1 MAFITD
7 KSKEE
12 VRSRVSAY
20 SLISQ
25 YVQLKKSGSKYKGL
39 SPFTQEKTP
48 SFFVNDTEGTFYCFS
63 TSQGGDIFKFI
74 QIKENLNFPDAIE
87 FIANKYAISLEYEK
101 GSGKIIDASIKK
113 QIYDINELACAFFC
127 QSFFDKK
134 NSAIQDYWVNER
146 KFTLEEAKTLR
157 IGFAPLIWD
166 SFKKQLSEKNFS
178 FDALKQCGLFFSS
191 QNEMSLNAFMPRFRG
206 RLMIPICDIHSK
218 VIAFTGRKTALTPTD
233 IDYEE
238 GKYVNSPV
246 TPVFVKTSTLF
257 NLDRARKT
265 ASESGYV
272 ILVEGQLD
280 ALRMSLNGFENT
292 VAGQGTS
299 ITDTHFSL
307 IKKFANKVIIL
318 LDGDLAGQKASMR
331 VIPMCLHAGLEPVI
345 CVLPKGQD
353 PDSQIV
359 EHGAESMKAL
369 IEKNSINAIAFI
381 ADFLM
386 KSIDASSPQGKQDV
400 LSAIFEIIQA
410 CSSRIAQNDYLKIA
424 ANALDADYSAIS
436 QDYAHFLRNKNFK
449 THSPEIKISE
459 DKSQGML
466 TNVEYDTLLLCLHNE
481 DIGKRVAEII
491 PDEWIDVS
499 CIEGKVLACFIA
511 NSREGIDF
519 NVASLDNV
527 LANEEEKN
535 FVFELLAKDVSSN
548 EDVLNSTNLCIER
561 IWKKHCKKFIDE
573 INFKITKADSIALS
587 ESKVLFEE
595 LKKWRN
601 CLKTSPWKI
610 E

>member
-74 QIKENLNFPDAIE
+74 QIKENLSFPDAIE
-87 FIANKYAISLEYEK
+87 FIANKYAITLEYEK
-101 GSGKIIDASIKK
+101 GSGKSIDASIKK
-113 QIYDINELACAFFC
+113 QIFDINELACAFFC
-127 QSFFDKK
+127 QSFFDKE

-146 KFTLEEAKTLR
+146 KFSIEEAKTLR
-157 IGFAPLIWD
+157 IGFAPINWD
-166 SFKKQLSEKNFS
+166 SFKRQLSEKNFS
-178 FDALKQCGLFFSS
+178 LDALKQCGLFFASA
-191 QNEMSLNAFMPRFRG
+191 NEMSLKAFMPRFRG
-206 RLMIPICDIHSK
+206 RLMIPICDIHGK
-218 VIAFTGRKTALTPTD
+218 VIAFTGRKTTLTPTD

-257 NLDRARKT
+257 NLDKARKA
-265 ASESGYV
+265 ASDSGYF

-307 IKKFANKVIIL
+307 MKKFASKVIIL

-331 VIPMCLHAGLEPVI
+331 VIPMCLHAGLEPLI

-359 EHGAESMKAL
+359 ENGADSMNAL
-369 IEKNSINAIAFI
+369 IENNSSNAIAFI

-386 KSIDASSPQGKQDV
+386 KSTDSSSPQGKQDV
-400 LSAIFEIIQA
+400 LNAIFEIVQA
-410 CSSRIAQNDYLKIA
+410 CSSRIIQNDYIKIA
-424 ANALDADYSAIS
+424 ATALDADYASMT
-436 QDYAHFLRNKNFK
+436 QDYAQYLKNKNFK
-449 THSPEIKISE
+449 SFTTQTKISE
-459 DKSQGML
+459 DKSEGML
-466 TNVEYDTLLLCLHNE
+466 TNAEYDTLLLCLHNE

-491 PDEWIDVS
+491 PDDWIDTS

-511 NSREGIDF
+511 STKEGIDF
-519 NVASLDNV
+519 SVASLDNV

-535 FVFELLAKDVSSN
+535 LVFELLAKDLSSS
-548 EDVLNSTNLCIER
+548 DDILNSTNLCIER

-573 INFKITKADSIALS
+573 INEKIAKTDSMALS